1 LNGLCNQKVNS
12 GLTDSTSRFKA
23 APMNYRHAFHAGNH
37 GDVLKHV
44 VLTRVL
50 SYMTAKDSPLAVLDA
65 HAGIGRYDLT
75 GIEAIKTGEW
85 RGGIGAL
92 LQAEHGVEVS
102 SLLKPYLDIVRGLN
116 PDGALRCY
124 PGSPEVA
131 NLLLRPT
138 DRLLLNELHPED
150 YETLAARYAGRLNV
164 KVSSVDAIAAVKA
177 ALPFHERRGVV
188 LIDPAFEV
196 THETEKVALML
207 KQGLRRMAQTCFIIW
222 YPVTTQRFADAL
234 CDSLTFEHAKS
245 ALRAELLVRPA
256 AEEGGLAG
264 SGVVVVNPPWTL
276 YDELQVLLLALT
288 QSLQE
293 KQGGTSTLRWLLSP
307 A

>member
-1 LNGLCNQKVNS
+1 
-12 GLTDSTSRFKA
+12 
-23 APMNYRHAFHAGNH
+23 MNYRHAFHAGNH

-44 VLTRVL
+44 VLMRVL
-50 SYMTAKDSPLAVLDA
+50 SYMTAKDSPMAVLDA

-85 RGGIGAL
+85 RGGIGAV
-92 LQAEHGVEVS
+92 LQTEHSVEVS
-102 SLLKPYLDIVRGLN
+102 SLLEPYLEIVRGLN
-116 PDGALRCY
+116 ADGTLQHY

-131 NLLLRPT
+131 AQMLRHM

-150 YETLAARYAGRLNV
+150 YQTLAARYSERSNV
-164 KVSSVDAIAAVKA
+164 KVSSVDALIAVKA

-196 THETEKVALML
+196 TNETEKVALML

-222 YPVTTQRFADAL
+222 YPVTTQRFADAF

-245 ALRAELLVRPA
+245 ALRVELLVRPA

-276 YDELQVLLLALT
+276 YDELQVLMPALT

-293 KQGGTSTLRWLLSP
+293 KQGGSCALRWLLSP